1 MLRFHFHCHACL
13 FLIYHSTTHTNR
25 LSFFFLCRG
34 THKKWPL
41 TGTLVFILGIDPFV
55 RVCVQSSLNADVA
68 ELLEILTRFEIE
80 GVCFAFDQI
89 LLSKKATLQQQQQQ
103 QQRLASPSTPPNAM
117 SAGNNVTSNITPC
130 GTIEE
135 SIIPTAVTVASTTTT
150 GGTSAS
156 SAHLAASVAS
166 DANVTNVLHPPPP
179 PPPQP
184 LVPAVRSP
192 ASYDPLTEA
201 QMKESQ
207 VLADMSFDPYV
218 KVVRIEKSTSD
229 PLGAT
234 VRNEPDGSVIIGRIV
249 KGGAA
254 EKCGLLREGDE
265 ILEVNGIEMKG
276 RNVNQVCEILQEM
289 TGMLTF
295 VIAQRSTSGLGMDD
309 AMITA
314 DATNVA
320 NPLISGNKMSGIIS
334 SPHPG
339 AHIPLTQTQVI
350 HVKAQ
355 FDYDPAIDL
364 YIPCR
369 ELGICFL
376 KGEIL
381 HVIDQT
387 DCNWWQAYREGETVG
402 LAGLIPSMSFQLQRE
417 AMKQSILTDS
427 SNKSNNNNNNN
438 LTTGLH
444 HNNNN
449 NNVINSTRALNYKNS
464 SSITSDRNG
473 CKKKSSSS
481 SSLMLL
487 NCGKRSHEKRKKR
500 RSLVPIGSQEILTY
514 EEVALYYPRAN
525 IKRPIVL
532 IGPTSIGR
540 QYLRTRLM
548 KDRERFEA
556 AVPHT
561 SRPIKPDGSEVDGI
575 DYHFITRAQFEQG
588 IREGRFV
595 EHGEFEKNYYGTSL
609 EAIEAV
615 VQSGK
620 ICVLN
625 LHVHSI
631 NILRSGSTGAKLKPY
646 FVFVSP
652 PSQIEKLNRLI
663 NAVALAIEKESASDH
678 RHHSSSHHTSSHTH
692 HSSSHHSHGH
702 RQLSPGEL
710 QAIIDEGRE
719 IDARYGHYFDMVLN
733 VTDIEKA
740 YNDLL
745 EEINALE
752 RDPQWIPVHW
762 LKQ

>member
-1 MLRFHFHCHACL
+1 MTSPPGPPS
-13 FLIYHSTTHTNR
+13 I
-25 LSFFFLCRG
+25 
-34 THKKWPL
+34 
-41 TGTLVFILGIDPFV
+41 
-55 RVCVQSSLNADVA
+55 SS
-68 ELLEILTRFEIE
+68 
-80 GVCFAFDQI
+80 
-89 LLSKKATLQQQQQQ
+89 
-103 QQRLASPSTPPNAM
+103 M
-117 SAGNNVTSNITPC
+117 SAGNNVPPGNLTPC
-130 GTIEE
+130 GKIDE
-135 SIIPTAVTVASTTTT
+135 SIMPTAGVSCTVNTAQ
-150 GGTSAS
+150 
-156 SAHLAASVAS
+156 SAHLDTNNSLVTSTGPASLHAAATTAS
-166 DANVTNVLHPPPP
+166 TG
-179 PPPQP
+179 QQS
-184 LVPAVRSP
+184 LVSAVRSP
-192 ASYDPLTEA
+192 APYDPLTEA

-207 VLADMSFDPYV
+207 VLADMAFDPYV
-218 KVVRIEKSTSD
+218 KVVRIEKSTCD

-254 EKCGLLREGDE
+254 EKCGLLKEGDE

-295 VIAQRSTSGLGMDD
+295 VIAQRSTSGLGIDD
-309 AMITA
+309 AMITVDTA
-314 DATNVA
+314 NVA
-320 NPLISGNKMSGIIS
+320 NPLISGSKIGGMITSTGTLGGGGSNVTGVGVVHQ
-334 SPHPG
+334 PPTHLH
-339 AHIPLTQTQVI
+339 ATQAQII

-369 ELGICFL
+369 ELGICFC
-376 KGEIL
+376 KGDIL
-381 HVIDQT
+381 HVIDQS
-387 DCNWWQAYREGETVG
+387 DCNWWQAYREGETAG
-402 LAGLIPSMSFQLQRE
+402 LAGLIPSISFQLQRE
-417 AMKQSILTDS
+417 AMRQSVLNDS
-427 SNKSNNNNNNN
+427 SNNKSNNINNNNNNS
-438 LTTGLH
+438 LSTGIL
-444 HNNNN
+444 NNNN
-449 NNVINSTRALNYKNS
+449 NNIINSTRALNYKNS
-464 SSITSDRNG
+464 SSITNDRNG
-473 CKKKSSSS
+473 CKKKSSSPS
-481 SSLMLL
+481 TSSLMLL

-500 RSLVPIGSQEILTY
+500 RSIVTLGSQEILTY

-561 SRPIKPDGSEVDGI
+561 SRSIKSDGSEVDGI
-575 DYHFITRAQFEQG
+575 DYHFITRSAFEQG

-631 NILRSGSTGAKLKPY
+631 NILRSGSTGGKLKPY

-652 PSQIEKLNRLI
+652 PPQIEKLNRLI
-663 NAVALAIEKESASDH
+663 NAVALAIDKESNVDH
-678 RHHSSSHHTSSHTH
+678 RHHTNTSSTSLTH
-692 HSSSHHSHGH
+692 HSHSHSH
-702 RQLSPGEL
+702 RQLSPSEL

-719 IDARYGHYFDMVLN
+719 IDGRYGHYFDMILN

-745 EEINALE
+745 NEINLLE
-752 RDPQWIPVHW
+752 RDPQWIPLHW